1 MQVIL
6 FDTPDLVAETFAL
19 QSRSGTVVHQWNFG
33 PVGEQ
38 SEDAFTPLCILHE
51 KAWETRFSVNLEELA
66 LLRSGDLLFVELEL
80 TCDRVFLSPLSNTD
94 RILYLARLKSLI
106 RFELNKKT
114 PDVAFFSATPHFP
127 WDLCAEQVLRERG
140 CRLFSL
146 RPTHVDGRVSVV
158 EHRSDPPRFRFV
170 DRSEIDTLVSD
181 RLPTN
186 QFPFGKTKSEVSR
199 RLGANY
205 QQSRS
210 QSRNQA
216 SYWTLLTETLRARR
230 RILSQ
235 ALRRASAPTSVA
247 KKNLDYFS
255 VIPWLDRKL
264 LPIRQVRN
272 TRKYLRLIGTPV
284 EPDSVGEFIAFFMHF
299 QPERSTDPEAGLSR
313 FQVSSILK
321 LRSMLDEEGLSEL
334 PILVKE
340 HPRQWRSAGVDIRR
354 VLSRSEEFY
363 GTLLSVRGVQLVRS
377 DYPSESF
384 IKGASLV
391 VTPNGSAA
399 WEAACLAKPSL
410 TFVETWHSSC
420 FAAPNLDSLES
431 SGRTLLTLMGMSE
444 EDVESSLRQFWT
456 NESVTHSGVINPDHV
471 DQVDFE
477 QSFRATGG
485 LMARVAHR
493 SL

>member
-6 FDTPDLVAETFAL
+6 FDTPNLVAETFAQ
-19 QSRSGTVVHQWNFG
+19 QSRSGTVVHRWNFG
-33 PVGEQ
+33 SLGEKR
-38 SEDAFTPLCILHE
+38 ENAFTPLGLLHE
-51 KAWETRFSVNLEELA
+51 KAWESRFSANLEELS
-66 LLRSGDLLFVELEL
+66 LLRSGDLFFVDLEL

-106 RFELNKKT
+106 RFELNNKD
-114 PDVAFFSATPHFP
+114 PDIAFFSATPHFP
-127 WDLCAEQVLRERG
+127 WDLCAEQVLREWG

-146 RPTHVDGRVSVV
+146 RPTHVDGRISVV

-170 DRSEIDTLVSD
+170 DRSEIATLVSD
-181 RLPTN
+181 RLPTK
-186 QFPFGKTKSEVSR
+186 QFPFGKTKSELSR
-199 RLGANY
+199 RLGSNY

-216 SYWTLLTETLRARR
+216 SYWTLLAETLRARK

-235 ALRRASAPTSVA
+235 AVRRAAARESEAN
-247 KKNLDYFS
+247 KNLDYFS
-255 VIPWLDRKL
+255 VIPWLDRKV
-264 LPIRQVRN
+264 LPISQVRN
-272 TRKYLRLIGTPV
+272 TRRYLRLIGIPV
-284 EPDSVGEFIAFFMHF
+284 EPDSVGNFIAFFMHF

-313 FQVSSILK
+313 FQISSIIK
-321 LRSMLDEEGLSEL
+321 LRSMLEEEGLGEL

-340 HPRQWRSAGVDIRR
+340 HPRQWRSEGVDIRR

-363 GTLLSVRGVQLVRS
+363 RTLLSVKGVQLVRS

-384 IKGASLV
+384 IKRASLV

-399 WEAACLAKPSL
+399 WEAVCLARPSL

-420 FAAPNLDSLES
+420 FAAPNLDSLET
-431 SGRTLLTLMGMSE
+431 SGRTLSMLIGMSE

-471 DQVDFE
+471 DQGDFE
-477 QSFRATGG
+477 QSFRATGR
-485 LMARVAHR
+485 LMARVAQR